1 MNKIKLLIADE
12 SIEGAEAIKSYFQD
26 LNNVV
31 VVGSY
36 GDGNAVL
43 NSLRVTDVDVLLVD
57 LFMPFCDGLRV
68 IEELKSNKDKY
79 RIPKRIIV
87 MTQFSSSFIMSK
99 LNQYNVDYVL
109 AKPIDYVTLYQIIT
123 YNEKSNNISKEV
135 VEESDLDTE
144 ITTLLHEIGVPAH
157 IKGYLYIR
165 EAITMV
171 YDNIDLLGAI
181 TKILYPEIAEKFCTT
196 PSRVERAIRHA
207 IEVAWIR
214 GNVEAISAIFSYTI
228 SYNKSKPTNSEFIAM
243 IADKLR
249 LEHKRK
255 RQVRKYA

>member
-1 MNKIKLLIADE
+1 MNKIKLMIADE
-12 SIEGAEAIKSYFQD
+12 SLEEAEAIKNYFQD
-26 LNNVV
+26 LNNVI
-31 VVGSY
+31 VVGSF

-57 LFMPFCDGLRV
+57 LFMPFCDGMRV
-68 IEELKSNKDKY
+68 IEELKNNKDKY
-79 RIPKRIIV
+79 RTPKRIIV
-87 MTQFSSSFIMSK
+87 MTQFTSSFITSK

-109 AKPIDYVTLYQIIT
+109 AKPIDYISLYQIVT
-123 YNEKSNNISKEV
+123 YSDSKIVNNDVS
-135 VEESDLDTE
+135 ESTDLDTE

-165 EAITMV
+165 EAINMV
-171 YDNIDLLGAI
+171 YENIDLLGAI
-181 TKILYPEIAEKFCTT
+181 TKILYPEIAEKYCTT

-214 GNVEAISAIFSYTI
+214 GNVEAISDIFSYTI

-255 RQVRKYA
+255 RQIKKYA